1 MKKILV
7 IDDAEFILE
16 STATLLEFEGYTVI
30 TASDGE
36 EGIAAAKEHKPD
48 LILCDISMPNMDGY
62 GVIQELRNESV
73 TRTTPFIFLTAFTEK
88 ANMRQGMELGADDF
102 LVKPYT
108 RDELLS
114 AIDSQWKKYSIIEET
129 VQQKVDEVGKNVT
142 YALPHE
148 FRTVLNQIMG
158 SARFLGSNP
167 EEIEPAEIV
176 ELADDIKDSAKRL
189 IKITEN
195 FLAYV
200 RIESIW
206 NNPVQ
211 RAALVNYTTD
221 EPSAHLYDIVTNA
234 AYDLDRNDDLVFG
247 DMVDSVQLMM
257 STESYHKLID
267 ELSSNALKFSDKG
280 TPININTWL
289 SDDGKM
295 LFHCIEDQG
304 RGMTKEQV
312 SGIGALMQFERTIYE
327 QQGVGLGLV
336 IAKKLCELHEGS
348 FLIESVLGEGTKVT
362 LSLPVRK
369 LEH

>member
-36 EGIAAAKEHKPD
+36 EGVAVAKEHHPD

-62 GVIQELRNESV
+62 GVIQEIRTYSE

-114 AIDSQWKKYSIIEET
+114 AIESQWKKHSIIEET

-158 SARFLGSNP
+158 SARFLSTNP
-167 EEIEPAEIV
+167 EEIEAEEII
-176 ELADDIKDSAKRL
+176 ELADDIKNSAKRL

-206 NNPVQ
+206 SNPVQ
-211 RAALVNYTTD
+211 REALKNYTTD
-221 EPSAHLYDIVTNA
+221 EPGAHLYDIATNT
-234 AYDLDRNDDLVFG
+234 AYDLDRTDDIKFG
-247 DMVDSVQLMM
+247 KMVDSVQLLM
-257 STESYHKLID
+257 STESYHKLVD
-267 ELSSNALKFSDKG
+267 ELCSNALKFSDKG
-280 TPININTWL
+280 TEIELEVWL
-289 SDDGKM
+289 SDDNQF
-295 LFHCIEDQG
+295 LFHRIKDYG

-336 IAKKLCELHEGS
+336 ISKKLVELHEGK
-348 FLIESVLGEGTKVT
+348 FMIESVLGEGTTVT
-362 LSLPVRK
+362 FSLPARK
-369 LEH
+369 MEL